1 MADTILVL
9 IKLKQL
15 LLDDRLS
22 SLAKLYRFE
31 QSLQN
36 RKILLKKKLLEEE
49 IASRENSVAALTFGS
64 YVEWNIAENKRV
76 DRAIINAQH
85 DIDIMRELIREAY
98 KEKKVFEIIRENRQK
113 RELAE
118 IQRKENLF
126 MDELGQTLFRRRQAE
141 EQSNAEENPEESE

>member
-49 IASRENSVAALTFGS
+49 IASQENSVAALTFGS

-141 EQSNAEENPEESE
+141 EQNNAEENPEESE

>member
-36 RKILLKKKLLEEE
+36 RKILLKNKLLEEE
-49 IASRENSVAALTFGS
+49 HASKENSVAALTFGA

-85 DIDIMRELIREAY
+85 DIDVMRELIREAY
-98 KEKKVFEIIRENRQK
+98 KEKKVFEIIRENRLK
-113 RELAE
+113 RELDE
-118 IQRKENLF
+118 LQRKENLF

-141 EQSNAEENPEESE
+141 EQNNAEDSSETED